1 MADNRT
7 WEVIQR
13 PEKKYLGTILRE
25 EKGKKQEQQELIF
38 GIQTDCNR
46 RAKQG
51 GSERKEKQKQITL
64 VFPCII

>member
-1 MADNRT
+1 MADNRKR
-7 WEVIQR
+7 EIIQR
-13 PEKKYLGTILRE
+13 LEKKYLGTSLRE

-51 GSERKEKQKQITL
+51 GSERKKLKQITL
-64 VFPCII
+64 VFPCLI